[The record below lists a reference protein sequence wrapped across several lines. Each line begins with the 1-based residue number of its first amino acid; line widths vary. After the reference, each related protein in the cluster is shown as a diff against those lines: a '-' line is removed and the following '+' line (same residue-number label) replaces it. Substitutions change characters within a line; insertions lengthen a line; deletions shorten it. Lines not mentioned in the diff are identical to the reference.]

1 MAIDAKMSFIK
12 QLETRLSN
20 MLTVDAMSK
29 LLSTVHDVMEGY
41 KMEEVYGEEE
51 QEDLLT
57 CYIEALRVQG
67 RSEKTIRVYS
77 GTIKKMLA
85 SVKAPIR
92 RITVYHLRSYI
103 AKMKAEGNKDSTLE
117 SKRQIFSAFFGWLQ
131 RESLIEKNPVV
142 NLGSIKV
149 PKVVKEL
156 FTEIDM
162 ERMKAACKRIRD
174 KAIISFLASTGCR
187 VGELVELDRD
197 SVDLNKMECVVHG
210 KGNKERTVLFDSVT
224 AMFVRSYLS
233 TRRDNDKALFVNKSG
248 KRFGTDGIRDL
259 LTRIQ
264 EVSGVQHVHPHKFRR
279 TLATNLAKRGM
290 PIQDIAAILGHD
302 KIETTMEYVVL
313 NIENIRYKYRQFA
326 S

>member
-103 AKMKAEGNKDSTLE
+103 AKMKAEGTKTAHWREKD
-117 SKRQIFSAFFGWLQ
+117 RYFPHFSDGY
-131 RESLIEKNPVV
+131 RGNHSL
-142 NLGSIKV
+142 
-149 PKVVKEL
+149 
-156 FTEIDM
+156 
-162 ERMKAACKRIRD
+162 KRIQ
-174 KAIISFLASTGCR
+174 
-187 VGELVELDRD
+187 
-197 SVDLNKMECVVHG
+197 
-210 KGNKERTVLFDSVT
+210 
-224 AMFVRSYLS
+224 LS
-233 TRRDNDKALFVNKSG
+233 IWDQL
-248 KRFGTDGIRDL
+248 RFPRL
-259 LTRIQ
+259 
-264 EVSGVQHVHPHKFRR
+264 
-279 TLATNLAKRGM
+279 
-290 PIQDIAAILGHD
+290 
-302 KIETTMEYVVL
+302 
-313 NIENIRYKYRQFA
+313 
-326 S
+326 